1 MALRPWACWLPCL
14 GAHTLPLGGGQV
26 PGPAHSSGCSR
37 REPPRK
43 GRALQLPSPGP
54 PSGLR
59 AASVRTCLP
68 MGLSAPDVPRSLCFL
83 ASAGQSVPTAAS
95 LAWGRCPALRARPA
109 VRLALKSESQVR
121 EQDRIEGRLSFCLSG
136 SLVSGSLCGRGSL
149 SGPTPALSPLGPKGR
164 GQSAAGQL
172 LSAVCGPGR
181 LPAALHVLWCSEN
194 MILIPQI
201 VSCDHTSAMAPE
213 CAVM

>member
-37 REPPRK
+37 REPPTK

-54 PSGLR
+54 PSGPR

-121 EQDRIEGRLSFCLSG
+121 EQDRIEGRLSF
-136 SLVSGSLCGRGSL
+136 
-149 SGPTPALSPLGPKGR
+149 
-164 GQSAAGQL
+164 GQSGVRLTVWPRLPLWAHPCSVPSGAKREGPERCRPV
-172 LSAVCGPGR
+172 AVCRLRAGP
-181 LPAALHVLWCSEN
+181 P
-194 MILIPQI
+194 
-201 VSCDHTSAMAPE
+201 SCRFACFM
-213 CAVM
+213 VQ